1 MDRYLQIIHLL
12 KEYFK
17 EDTERVFLSGGC
29 FFLAELL
36 QQEIHHTIIVANREK
51 EHCAAE
57 ISCYGVYDITG
68 KIKGTNY
75 HPVTK
80 REIAFM
86 KKNYIPE
93 FNKELVLQYVYA
105 SLRKGD

>member
-1 MDRYLQIIHLL
+1 MERYLQIVHLL
-12 KEYFK
+12 RAYFK
-17 EDTERVFLSGGC
+17 EDTERIFLSGGC
-29 FFLAELL
+29 FFFAELL
-36 QQEIHHTIIVANREK
+36 QQQIHHTVIVLNRER

-68 KIKGTNY
+68 KIKGSNY
-75 HPVTK
+75 HLVTS
-80 REIAFM
+80 REMAFM

-105 SLRKGD
+105 GLKKGE